1 VTAVGSDTPRRAG
14 RHRSQ
19 ACDDAIL
26 TATLDLLGETGYG
39 ALTVSAVIERAGVS
53 SATLYRRWTTK
64 QDLVA
69 AALASLAPDPI
80 DTDTGSLAGDLA
92 AFLDHIARA
101 ITARRQGFTEELAL
115 EVHRNPELD
124 AALRDKFLTPRLV
137 ELDGILERAR
147 HRRELTT
154 VLPTEEALSLVVGP
168 VYHRAFALHETLDAD
183 FVPTSVAFALRGLG
197 ATGAPPTP

>member
-1 VTAVGSDTPRRAG
+1 VSATGTDAPRRAG

-26 TATLDLLGETGYG
+26 AATLDVLGETGYG
-39 ALTVSAVIERAGVS
+39 GLTVSAVIEGAGVS

-80 DTDTGSLAGDLA
+80 DTDTGSLTGDLA

-115 EVHRNPELD
+115 EVRRNPELD
-124 AALRDKFLTPRLV
+124 AALREKFLAPRLV
-137 ELDGILERAR
+137 ELGGILNRAQ
-147 HRRELTT
+147 HRGELTR
-154 VLPTEEALSLVVGP
+154 VPPTEQALSLIVGP
-168 VYHRAFALHETLDAD
+168 VYHRAFALHDPLGPE
-183 FVPTSVAFALRGLG
+183 FVRASLTFALRGLG
-197 ATGAPPTP
+197 ATLVDTIS